1 MNATELADYLD
12 NNVEAMIMSE
22 QTHIDQAATMLR
34 QQQAAVETL
43 QYLFEVAQEDFKTM
57 NSRFVIEHVK
67 QALKE
72 LGHEWTSGMESIRRS
87 PF

>member
-34 QQQAAVETL
+34 SQEKYINRLHKLLNVNRIGAGKDLLTGEIIP
-43 QYLFEVAQEDFKTM
+43 FEVNE
-57 NSRFVIEHVK
+57 
-67 QALKE
+67 
-72 LGHEWTSGMESIRRS
+72 
-87 PF
+87 

>member
-1 MNATELADYLD
+1 MNANELADYLD

-72 LGHEWTSGMESIRRS
+72 LGHE
-87 PF
+87 